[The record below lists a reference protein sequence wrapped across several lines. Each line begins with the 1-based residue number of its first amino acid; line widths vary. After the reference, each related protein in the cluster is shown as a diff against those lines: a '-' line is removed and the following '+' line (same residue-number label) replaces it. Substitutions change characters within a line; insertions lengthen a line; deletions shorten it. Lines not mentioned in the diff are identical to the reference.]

1 MKEVEYISPEKVTKV
16 SGKAS
21 SNVSSKN
28 ANAASARTCV
38 SSSFGGLS
46 AKKRKYV
53 ISPCCKMSVG
63 HLPFG
68 SVMFVMFVMLVK
80 VMLGKVILGKVMLG
94 KVILGK
100 VMFGKGR
107 FGMVMFGKVM
117 LGKVMLGKVMLG
129 KVVFPKVGAT
139 VFVGATV
146 TFGSDC
152 TALGAGVED
161 IAALGA
167 DVITSDMA
175 ILGAPV
181 NAVGAI
187 V

>member
-1 MKEVEYISPEKVTKV
+1 
-16 SGKAS
+16 
-21 SNVSSKN
+21 
-28 ANAASARTCV
+28 
-38 SSSFGGLS
+38 
-46 AKKRKYV
+46 
-53 ISPCCKMSVG
+53 
-63 HLPFG
+63 
-68 SVMFVMFVMLVK
+68 MFVM
-80 VMLGKVILGKVMLG
+80 LGKVMLG
-94 KVILGK
+94 KVMLGK

-107 FGMVMFGKVM
+107 FGMVMFGKVMLGKVM

-175 ILGAPV
+175 IVGAPV
-181 NAVGAI
+181 NAVGAL